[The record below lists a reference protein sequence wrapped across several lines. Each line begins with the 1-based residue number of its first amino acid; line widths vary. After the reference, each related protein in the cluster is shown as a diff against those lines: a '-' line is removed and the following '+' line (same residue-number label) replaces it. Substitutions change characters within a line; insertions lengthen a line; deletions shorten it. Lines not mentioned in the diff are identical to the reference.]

1 MIYAMWMLAGW
12 CGTPYPGWWRGPR
25 PPQPPDPW
33 FGIKTASV
41 IGGVVGGWLTQTII
55 GADPGAVGV
64 LTTLVGAFVGG
75 GFAGGVVA
83 LIGGR
88 GNVAAGA

>member
-1 MIYAMWMLAGW
+1 MIYVMWILAGW

-33 FGIKTASV
+33 FAVKAASV
-41 IGGVVGGWLTQTII
+41 IGGIAGGWLTQTII
-55 GADPGAVGV
+55 PGDLGAVGV
-64 LTTLVGAFVGG
+64 LTTFAGAFVGG

-83 LIGGR
+83 LVRGR
-88 GNVAAGA
+88 GSVATAA